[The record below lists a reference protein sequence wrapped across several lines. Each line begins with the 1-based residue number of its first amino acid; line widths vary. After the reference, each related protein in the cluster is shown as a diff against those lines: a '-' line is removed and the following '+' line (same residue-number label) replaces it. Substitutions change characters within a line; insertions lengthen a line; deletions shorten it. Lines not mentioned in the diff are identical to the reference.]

1 MDEGAFDLM
10 CLKALKVNAESQRIA
25 LAAASIVV
33 HAHAIAREAPGR
45 AEDARRIVELARE
58 LYAATPSRQDLA
70 DMVEECLA
78 ETAPASAPGIAAR
91 RRAEAA
97 RERLVDRIWRL
108 FHHGVA
114 TRA

>member
-10 CLKALKVNAESQRIA
+10 CLKALKVNAESRRIA

-33 HAHAIAREAPGR
+33 HAHAIAREVPSR
-45 AEDARRIVELARE
+45 ADDARRIVELARE
-58 LYAATPSRQDLA
+58 LYAATPSRRDLA
-70 DMVEECLA
+70 DMVEDCLA
-78 ETAPASAPGIAAR
+78 ETVPGLAGG

-108 FHHGVA
+108 FHDGVA
-114 TRA
+114 ARG